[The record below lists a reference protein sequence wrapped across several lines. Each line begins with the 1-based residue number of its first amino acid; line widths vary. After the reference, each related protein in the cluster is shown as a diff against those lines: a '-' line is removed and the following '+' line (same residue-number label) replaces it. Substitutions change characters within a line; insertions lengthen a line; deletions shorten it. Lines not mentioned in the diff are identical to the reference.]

1 MQIPRD
7 IEGTALG
14 LLLAFDTIEVY
25 RQRRAV
31 HLETVLAAAYMVG
44 ELKSVCSVCD
54 CPASIGNRTIELKTI
69 YRVTGSTLYRRVEDV
84 ELSTIG

>member
-54 CPASIGNRTIELKTI
+54 CPASIGNRTQDAAYTGLNRVENYL
-69 YRVTGSTLYRRVEDV
+69 RVTQKS
-84 ELSTIG
+84 